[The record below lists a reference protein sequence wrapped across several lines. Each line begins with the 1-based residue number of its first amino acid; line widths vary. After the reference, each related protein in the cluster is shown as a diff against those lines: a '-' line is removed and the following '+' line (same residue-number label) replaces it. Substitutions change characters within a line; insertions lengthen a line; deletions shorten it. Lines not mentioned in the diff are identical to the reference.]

1 MFRRIAPHALA
12 VVGAIAGLVGIAL
25 AQEAAAPQGKDP
37 LLYIASAAAV
47 SLPAI
52 ATGYAQAKIGAAG
65 SGALAENREL
75 FVPILALVALPETA
89 VILGFVISI
98 LILFL

>member
-1 MFRRIAPHALA
+1 MFRRTGTCLLAGIGALLGF
-12 VVGAIAGLVGIAL
+12 VGVAF
-25 AQEAAAPQGKDP
+25 AQEAAAHAGKDP
-37 LLYIASAAAV
+37 LVYIASAIAV

-75 FVPILALVALPETA
+75 FVPIMILVALPETA
-89 VILGFVISI
+89 VILGFVIAI
-98 LILFL
+98 LALFV